1 MTLKTPV
8 DNFLIFL
15 FLCNNVVILF
25 LFVIKFFLKNII
37 LPNSGL
43 LGVSIYIDIIRSL
56 YICRQIPA
64 EVITRSMRKQD
75 SMDNGSDVFGNTS
88 EVNVKNTANDSRHV
102 IEYPIRS
109 PLSIGKMKT
118 AEFRKSS
125 IVTGVKM
132 VKTKYEYRLSSSMEY
147 LSSAY
152 TSR

>member
-1 MTLKTPV
+1 M
-8 DNFLIFL
+8 I
-15 FLCNNVVILF
+15 
-25 LFVIKFFLKNII
+25 
-37 LPNSGL
+37 
-43 LGVSIYIDIIRSL
+43 VS
-56 YICRQIPA
+56 RQIPA

-88 EVNVKNTANDSRHV
+88 EVKVKNTANDSRHV

-118 AEFRKSS
+118 AEFRNSS
-125 IVTGVKM
+125 IVTGVKI
-132 VKTKYEYRLSSSMEY
+132 VRTKYEYRLSNSMEY

>member
-1 MTLKTPV
+1 M
-8 DNFLIFL
+8 I
-15 FLCNNVVILF
+15 
-25 LFVIKFFLKNII
+25 
-37 LPNSGL
+37 
-43 LGVSIYIDIIRSL
+43 VS
-56 YICRQIPA
+56 RQIPA

-75 SMDNGSDVFGNTS
+75 SMDNGSDVFGKTS

-118 AEFRKSS
+118 AEFRNSS
-125 IVTGVKM
+125 IVTGVKI
-132 VKTKYEYRLSSSMEY
+132 VRTKYEYRLSSSMEY

>member
-1 MTLKTPV
+1 M
-8 DNFLIFL
+8 I
-15 FLCNNVVILF
+15 
-25 LFVIKFFLKNII
+25 
-37 LPNSGL
+37 
-43 LGVSIYIDIIRSL
+43 VS
-56 YICRQIPA
+56 RQIPA

-88 EVNVKNTANDSRHV
+88 EVKVKNTANDSRHV

-109 PLSIGKMKT
+109 PLSIGKTKT

>member
-1 MTLKTPV
+1 M
-8 DNFLIFL
+8 I
-15 FLCNNVVILF
+15 
-25 LFVIKFFLKNII
+25 
-37 LPNSGL
+37 
-43 LGVSIYIDIIRSL
+43 VS
-56 YICRQIPA
+56 RQIPA

-118 AEFRKSS
+118 AEFRNSS
-125 IVTGVKM
+125 IVTGVKI
-132 VKTKYEYRLSSSMEY
+132 VRTKYEYRLSSSMEY